1 MDSSLASN
9 SPRDCPTTR
18 EESELMWTFLAPA
31 ALARSRPASTAS
43 YSATL
48 CEALNSNLRA
58 CSVTNPSGD
67 SRTIPAPPPLSIG
80 GSINMENP
88 RAHLSFTLKRIR
100 FGLWNGASHDKIIH
114 DVISHVALWA

>member
-43 YSATL
+43 YSAAL
-48 CEALNSNLRA
+48 FEALNPNLRA

-67 SRTIPAPPPLSIG
+67 SRTIPAPPPVHWKLHQHG
-80 GSINMENP
+80 GP
-88 RAHLSFTLKRIR
+88 KDAFLFHLGVDSLQAV
-100 FGLWNGASHDKIIH
+100 G
-114 DVISHVALWA
+114 

>member
-9 SPRDCPTTR
+9 SPIDCPTTR
-18 EESELMWTFLAPA
+18 AESELMWTCLAPA

-48 CEALNSNLRA
+48 FEALNSNLRA

-67 SRTIPAPPPLSIG
+67 SKTTPAPPPVRWRLRQHG
-80 GSINMENP
+80 EP
-88 RAHLSFTLKRIR
+88 K
-100 FGLWNGASHDKIIH
+100 GASLLHLEADSLRVVEWCIPRQNQQ
-114 DVISHVALWA
+114 